1 MLEVWGR
8 SYKIQ
13 SVAVSPRLQALV
25 YDIFPSPKHWVTKSF
40 LPRSTGLP
48 HPSPKYW
55 FTTSFHQV
63 LVYDILPPS
72 TGLRHPSTKYWFTT
86 SYHQALV
93 YDFLPPRT
101 RLRHPSQR
109 HCFTTSYHQALV
121 YDILPASTGLRHPSP
136 QHSLRHPSPNHRKVP
151 ESDALSLGLSC
162 QKLLCFRHDCE
173 LRRLPVG
180 PSFICFFLCV
190 TCVMH
195 QQLHNNNKYLKRPL
209 SQELLVL
216 CNFSNNIC
224 N

>member
-25 YDIFPSPKHWVTKSF
+25 YDIF
-40 LPRSTGLP
+40 LPRSTGLR
-48 HPSPKYW
+48 HPCPKYW
-55 FTTSFHQV
+55 FTTSFHQA

-72 TGLRHPSTKYWFTT
+72 TGLRHPSTKHWFTT
-86 SYHQALV
+86 SFRQALI
-93 YDFLPPRT
+93 
-101 RLRHPSQR
+101 
-109 HCFTTSYHQALV
+109 
-121 YDILPASTGLRHPSP
+121 YDILPPTAGLRHPSP
-136 QHSLRHPSPNHRKVP
+136 KHWFRHPSTKHCLRHPSPNHRKVP

-162 QKLLCFRHDCE
+162 QRLLCFRHGRE

-190 TCVMH
+190 MCVMC
-195 QQLHNNNKYLKRPL
+195 QQLHNNNKFSKYLKRPL

-216 CNFSNNIC
+216 CNFSNNIY